1 MPYNDSRDS
10 TLLPGTHRCDS
21 CGSSDAVKYY
31 SDGGSFC
38 FSCNT
43 YNPNGDAG
51 YKFEKDRGIPMDKT
65 SHLIQDVEA
74 VALKARKINED
85 TCRHMSYGVG
95 TYHNKTVQVA
105 NYYDKEGSRVAQ
117 KVRDKDK
124 NFRFIGNTKD
134 ILLFNQQNCRGGGKK
149 LTITEGEIDA
159 LSVSQAFDNKWDVVS
174 IGTGASGAK
183 RELAK
188 QLEFINGY
196 EEIVLWFDNDR
207 AGQEALDSVIPILP
221 IGKVKIA
228 RHVDYKDANEV
239 LLHLGKPGLV
249 NVFYNAEL
257 YKPEGIILPEEL
269 LEEALKPIEY
279 GRPWMFEKMTDIT
292 YGRRLGEVVA
302 LGAGVSVGKTDT
314 VMQSVAFDMK
324 QGYKVGTFMLEQQTR
339 ETLLRIAGK
348 LDGQHYHLPDSKHNP
363 ENLRNTITNIKD
375 LYIYDNFGAIDWDT
389 ISNKIKFM
397 VHNYGVEHIYID
409 NLTALNAHAQDERR
423 NLDGLMADV
432 ATLAKELNIWIL
444 VVSHLNPP
452 KTGVSHEA
460 GGKVEQAQFTGS
472 RAIMRWASF
481 MLGVERNTTAP
492 EQEDRQRGLIRCI
505 KDRFS
510 GKATG
515 QTIGFVYDIETG
527 MLLESDEHEQLTV
540 YDEGE
545 EDF

>member
-1 MPYNDSRDS
+1 MQTASLVTDLEY
-10 TLLPGTHRCDS
+10 LPL
-21 CGSSDAVKYY
+21 K
-31 SDGGSFC
+31 
-38 FSCNT
+38 N
-43 YNPNGDAG
+43 
-51 YKFEKDRGIPMDKT
+51 RGIT
-65 SHLIQDVEA
+65 ET
-74 VALKARKINED
+74 
-85 TCRHMSYGVG
+85 TCRAMSYNIGHYGGKKV
-95 TYHNKTVQVA
+95 HIA
-105 NYYDKEGSRVAQ
+105 NYYDKDGNKVAQ
-117 KVRDKDK
+117 KIRDKDK
-124 NFRFIGNTKD
+124 NFRFIGDTKEA
-134 ILLFNQQNCRGGGKK
+134 LLFNQQNCRGGGRK

-174 IGTGASGAK
+174 VSTGASGAR
-183 RELAK
+183 RELAR

-196 EEIVLWFDNDR
+196 DEIVLWFDNDR

-239 LLHLGKPGLV
+239 LKHTGKAGVV
-249 NVFYNAEL
+249 NVFYSAEL

-269 LEEALKPIEY
+269 LEEAMKPIEY

-314 VMQSVAFDMK
+314 VMQSVAYDMK

-348 LDGQHYHLPDSKHNP
+348 LDGKHYHLPDSDHKP
-363 ENLRNTITNIKD
+363 EELRDTITNIKD
-375 LYIYDNFGAIDWDT
+375 LYIYDNFGAIDWET
-389 ISNKIKFM
+389 ISIKIKFM

-452 KTGVSHEA
+452 KTGASHEA
-460 GGKVEQAQFTGS
+460 GGKVEQSQFTGS

-492 EQEDRQRGLIRCI
+492 EQEERQRGLIRCI

-515 QTIGFVYDIETG
+515 QTIGFVYDVDTG

-540 YDEGE
+540 YDDDEG
-545 EDF
+545 DF